1 MPTLIRGG
9 SGEQRIPGPK
19 RHLVQSDCRFL
30 YRLRRPERKG
40 QRCAHTCDPQRTGRG
55 GRRKGEVIR
64 SLMEVTMEE
73 ETGTAIAAGLK
84 APRAG
89 AIAGIVF
96 SILFIISV
104 VLIRLSVPDSPGDPG
119 TWLAHSAKSIGLAL
133 DLLPF
138 AGIAFLWFMGVL
150 RDRMGAKEDRFLA
163 TVFLGSGLLF
173 LAITFAASAVTG
185 GLMMAYESNSRKGD
199 GLRHLYVCPHP
210 GVRVS
215 QRIRAKDGGRIHD
228 LDLHAR
234 DPHRDVPAL
243 DGVARI
249 CAGAFSAPEHRT
261 FRLGPAGLS
270 AVGAGD

>member
-1 MPTLIRGG
+1 
-9 SGEQRIPGPK
+9 
-19 RHLVQSDCRFL
+19 
-30 YRLRRPERKG
+30 
-40 QRCAHTCDPQRTGRG
+40 
-55 GRRKGEVIR
+55 
-64 SLMEVTMEE
+64 MEE
-73 ETGTAIAAGLK
+73 EPGTVISAELK

-96 SILFIISV
+96 SILLFISV

-150 RDRMGAKEDRFLA
+150 RDRMGVHEDRFLA

-173 LAITFAASAVTG
+173 LAITFVSSALTG
-185 GLMMAYESNSRKGD
+185 GLLMTYEAIPEKMMDSGTYTFARTLAYELVTR
-199 GLRHLYVCPHP
+199 
-210 GVRVS
+210 VRA
-215 QRIRAKDGGRIHD
+215 QDGGSFHD

-243 DGVARI
+243 DGVAWL
-249 CAGAFSAPEHRT
+249 CASAFSAPEHRT
-261 FRLGPAGLS
+261 FRLGSAGLS
-270 AVGAGD
+270 TVDAGD